1 MRLSRFFVVLML
13 ATLLSLLYVWQQT
26 EVVRLA
32 YEGQKHYARFQD
44 LLDENSSLRY
54 NLTKNTSV
62 TNMAGLISGGSDFKM
77 PDNYC
82 LVKVDAPQGRSQY
95 AQRRSVR
102 RETMVSRVF
111 NMKRQAEAKTIN
123 TAVRYLP
130 QD

>member
-1 MRLSRFFVVLML
+1 MRLTRFFIILMSV
-13 ATLLSLLYVWQQT
+13 TLLSLLYVWQQT
-26 EVVRLA
+26 EIVRLA
-32 YEGQKHYARFQD
+32 YEGQKHYVCFQD

-62 TNMAGLISGGSDFKM
+62 TNMAGLISSGSDFKM

-82 LVKVDAPQGRSQY
+82 LVKVNSPQVRGQY
-95 AQRRSVR
+95 ARRRSAR
-102 RETMVSRVF
+102 KETMVSRVF

>member
-1 MRLSRFFVVLML
+1 MRLNRFFGVLVT
-13 ATLLSLLYVWQQT
+13 ATILSLLYVCQQT
-26 EVVRLA
+26 EILRLA

-62 TNMAGLISGGSDFKM
+62 TNMAGLITGDNEFKM

-82 LVKVDAPQGRSQY
+82 LVKVNAPESAARY
-95 AQRRSVR
+95 AKRGASRG
-102 RETMVSRVF
+102 ETMVSRVF
-111 NMKRQAEAKTIN
+111 GMKRQAQAKTID

-130 QD
+130 RD